1 MLPARCQS
9 LHVDAAQFRVLVA
22 DDHDVVRQG
31 VQELVRLRQG
41 WQVCCE
47 AKDGREAVALATEF
61 PHQVVI
67 LDLTMPDLD
76 GLQATREIIKASP
89 ATKVLIFTAHDSPAL
104 VREAVACGAQ
114 AVVLKT
120 DGAAQLLRGLD
131 ALAMDQRYY
140 SPGVPGVH
148 GETAPAAPGE
158 PARDGLTRRELE
170 VVRLLAEGKSNWCIA
185 TILGISVRTVETHRS
200 NIMQKL
206 DLESIVELVLY
217 AVRRGLVHP

>member
-9 LHVDAAQFRVLVA
+9 PHVDAAQFRVLVA

-31 VQELVRLRQG
+31 VQELVRLRPG

-47 AKDGREAVALATEF
+47 AQDGREAVALATEF

-76 GLQATREIIKASP
+76 GLQATREIVKASP

-104 VREAVACGAQ
+104 VRDAVACGAQ

-140 SPGVPGVH
+140 SPGVPGVP
-148 GETAPAAPGE
+148 APAAPGE
-158 PARDGLTRRELE
+158 PSRDGLTPRELE
-170 VVRLLAEGKSNWCIA
+170 VARLLAEGKSNWCIA